1 MRRALISVL
10 IIGTFFSNVFAQ
22 SGKIRIDADKT
33 PLKQVLFHLRDK
45 YGFQFSFDDNALSVC
60 YVSVHREFDS
70 KEKAISFL
78 LSEFPLK
85 YEKSGDVFVII
96 PSASGKRA
104 SGKTTNISG
113 QVVETATFEPL
124 PFSYITINKRQVQAG
139 KNGDFTFLASA
150 DSTYHLQISHLG
162 YFVYDTLLSTSLNK
176 RFLLTPSVKE
186 LGEVKVEGYTVEK
199 STLIGDQA
207 GKMKINSTIAP
218 YLPGNG
224 DNSVYTVLRL
234 MPGVLAAGEQSSD
247 LLIRGSYESQTK
259 IEFDGITIFGL
270 NNQNDNIGVV
280 NPLLI
285 KDMQVLKGGYDAN
298 YDDRV
303 GGIVQISGKDGIGY
317 RPAFTFNINN
327 TTVNALGEIPVG
339 KKSSVLAAYRQTY
352 YNLYNPFNFNL
363 FGGSQME
370 SSMGTSTGM
379 GSSNN
384 GMTDVLVIP
393 DYKFRD
399 ANFKY
404 SWKGD
409 NNDVLT
415 IGFYG
420 GGDRFQY
427 HLDGLSGY
435 QDLQN
440 NLTETNFQSGGS
452 ASYFRPWGGIVT
464 SNISLSY
471 SGVKNQYEEFNSY
484 AMEQHNMQDMQSHHQ
499 NLKISDN
506 KVRELNLE
514 ENNRVSLKNGFQL
527 NAGIGYQ
534 QNDLQLTSK
543 LNGENQISVANNSG
557 KFNFWFQ
564 GHFPVGNRLN
574 INTGLR
580 GGYEN
585 LTKNYYFDP
594 RISAS
599 LCLSKTMKFN
609 AAWGKYL

>member
-303 GGIVQISGKDGIGY
+303 GGIVQI
-317 RPAFTFNINN
+317 
-327 TTVNALGEIPVG
+327 
-339 KKSSVLAAYRQTY
+339 
-352 YNLYNPFNFNL
+352 
-363 FGGSQME
+363 
-370 SSMGTSTGM
+370 
-379 GSSNN
+379 
-384 GMTDVLVIP
+384 
-393 DYKFRD
+393 
-399 ANFKY
+399 
-404 SWKGD
+404 
-409 NNDVLT
+409 
-415 IGFYG
+415 
-420 GGDRFQY
+420 
-427 HLDGLSGY
+427 
-435 QDLQN
+435 
-440 NLTETNFQSGGS
+440 
-452 ASYFRPWGGIVT
+452 
-464 SNISLSY
+464 
-471 SGVKNQYEEFNSY
+471 
-484 AMEQHNMQDMQSHHQ
+484 
-499 NLKISDN
+499 
-506 KVRELNLE
+506 
-514 ENNRVSLKNGFQL
+514 
-527 NAGIGYQ
+527 
-534 QNDLQLTSK
+534 
-543 LNGENQISVANNSG
+543 
-557 KFNFWFQ
+557 
-564 GHFPVGNRLN
+564 
-574 INTGLR
+574 
-580 GGYEN
+580 
-585 LTKNYYFDP
+585 
-594 RISAS
+594 
-599 LCLSKTMKFN
+599 
-609 AAWGKYL
+609 